1 MKKNK
6 EIDYTSILTG
16 KSNKAIITL
25 HGWQGNKD
33 SFLPLVK
40 NSLFKSC
47 DWFLLQGPYM
57 VNDDPNRRTWS
68 YEKEPNVFE
77 YEEPKKLIYNF
88 FKNKIFNKYNSK
100 DVYVIGFSLGALVCY
115 EFICTLK
122 EPLGGIFPISGFS
135 REKIILNEK
144 QKNTPIVIGHG
155 LQDEVVISE
164 KSIEAYE
171 LLKKQNAN
179 VKLLTYQGGHRM
191 SNVIINAISNTINF
205 SKNKEFISN

>member
-1 MKKNK
+1 
-6 EIDYTSILTG
+6 
-16 KSNKAIITL
+16 
-25 HGWQGNKD
+25 
-33 SFLPLVK
+33 
-40 NSLFKSC
+40 
-47 DWFLLQGPYM
+47 M

-122 EPLGGIFPISGFS
+122 EPLGGIFPVSGFS

-191 SNVIINAISNTINF
+191 SNIIINAISNTINF